1 MGVRCLGKG
10 QSALLLACLLIHV
23 APLRAFLPTAPLIR
37 LSLHRHARH
46 SCSLTMAGKD
56 DGAAL
61 GRRAALRL
69 AGFATTVGGLL
80 GVAQEGM
87 ASSDVE
93 NRDEV
98 R

>member
-1 MGVRCLGKG
+1 MEVRCLGKG
-10 QSALLLACLLIHV
+10 QGALLLACLLLYA
-23 APLRAFLPTAPLIR
+23 APLRAFLPTAPLLR
-37 LSLHRHARH
+37 LSLPRHARH

-56 DGAAL
+56 GEAAW

-69 AGFATTVGGLL
+69 AGFAATAGGLV
-80 GVAQEGM
+80 GAAQEGV
-87 ASSDVE
+87 AASDVE